1 MISSAFVI
9 ALLSSCSSGV
19 DIGSVNNVAKVSVVS
34 QDDYL
39 NTVDLKT
46 QATSYAKAL
55 QEKERIAK
63 LAVEK
68 AKKAESDAKAEE
80 ARLAIVQQKEEL
92 RVAEEVLAQQKI
104 VEENASVNI
113 PAQIPSL
120 SQNEQPVAPSVNP
133 APPIVP
139 QPVIPSGVNIHVGV
153 AGNQATIDS
162 CIGPVLFTGAPYP
175 YVAEHDSCGGW
186 ARFGSLSPGMQVN
199 LTGLLN
205 GSYTVGN
212 VIRIP
217 QGSMSDVLAPLGS
230 PKVVLQ
236 TCIPGTSDMIAVGLV

>member
-19 DIGSVNNVAKVSVVS
+19 DVSNANNATRVSVVS

-39 NTVDLKT
+39 NTVDLVVQSK
-46 QATSYAKAL
+46 SYAESVQKKEHLAKVAL
-55 QEKERIAK
+55 
-63 LAVEK
+63 EK

-80 ARLAIVQQKEEL
+80 ARLAIVKQEEEL
-92 RVAEEVLAQQKI
+92 RVAEEIATQQQI
-104 VEENASVNI
+104 ATESPVANL
-113 PAQIPSL
+113 PAQIPSPP
-120 SQNEQPVAPSVNP
+120 QNEQPVAPAVNP
-133 APPIVP
+133 APPVVA

-186 ARFGSLSPGMQVN
+186 ARFGSLSPGMKVN

-212 VIRIP
+212 VVRIP
-217 QGSMSDVLAPLGS
+217 QGSMSDALAPLGN
-230 PKVVLQ
+230 PNVVLQ
-236 TCIPGTSDMIAVGLV
+236 TCIPGTSDMIVVGLV